1 MMNHQQ
7 QMGTSPSVNG
17 FLHWKLECILEF
29 YVCSVNGFLHPKLE
43 WILEFYVG
51 LYFYV
56 CMRYTYV
63 AVYLRCYNVGYFKMF
78 VSEKLDVINLQCF
91 FMFCN
96 AFENGLNFKN
106 ELNFK
111 KWVEF

>member
-43 WILEFYVG
+43 WILRVLCG
-51 LYFYV
+51 LVFL
-56 CMRYTYV
+56 CMYEIHI
-63 AVYLRCYNVGYFKMF
+63 CCS
-78 VSEKLDVINLQCF
+78 VSEMLQCWIF
-91 FMFCN
+91 
-96 AFENGLNFKN
+96 
-106 ELNFK
+106 
-111 KWVEF
+111 